1 MYRMPGQHAERNGG
15 FILPAIC
22 VVLSLSLG
30 CGRQGRLH
38 PSDSPDAVVAQTL
51 PFHPDSNAL
60 ESDGAHPSVPTATD
74 SADHRPF
81 QPGSRSDVM
90 PSGTLLMVQLINP
103 LSAGRRSEPQE
114 FTATLAAP
122 LTIGGETL
130 IDNGVKVAG
139 CIESARYVKDR
150 NSSLAYLRLKLTAI
164 MIGDRNLPL
173 QTSSLFVRASVQGP
187 TSGSGSQTLCVQ
199 KGRRLTFRLTAPLPL
214 DESSRVPSP
223 KRLGAAG
230 A

>member
-1 MYRMPGQHAERNGG
+1 MYRMLGQHVDRNGG

-22 VVLSLSLG
+22 VVLGLGLG
-30 CGRQGRLH
+30 CGRQEGQH
-38 PSDSPDAVVAQTL
+38 PADAPDAVVAQAL

-60 ESDGAHPSVPTATD
+60 ESDGAQPGVPTATD

-81 QPGSRSDVM
+81 QSGSRSDIM
-90 PSGTLLMVQLINP
+90 PSGTLLMVQLIDP
-103 LSAGRRSEPQE
+103 LSAGRRSGPQE
-114 FTATLAAP
+114 FTATVAAP

-164 MIGDRNLPL
+164 TIGDRDLPL
-173 QTSSLFVRASVQGP
+173 QTSSLFVRASVQAP

-214 DESSRVPSP
+214 GEPPGVPNP

-230 A
+230 